1 MDHRYVGD
9 TERRAAVSVLTRE
22 EILSKLGEL
31 KDTGTIREYVKQFA
45 GLILDIR
52 DMSEKAKV

>member
-9 TERRAAVSVLTRE
+9 TERRAAVSVLPRE

-31 KDTGTIREYVKQFA
+31 KDTGTIREYVKQFS
-45 GLILDIR
+45 GLILDIHVR
-52 DMSEKAKV
+52 ES